1 MLGRAGEGCGGLEG
15 LGRAGGLKRAGEGWG
30 GGLGRAVRWAM
41 KCSQNL
47 IKESCLSVQGEYTC
61 ICCDLLDGFVD

>member
-1 MLGRAGEGCGGLEG
+1 
-15 LGRAGGLKRAGEGWG
+15 
-30 GGLGRAVRWAM
+30 M

-61 ICCDLLDGFVD
+61 ICCDFLDGFVD